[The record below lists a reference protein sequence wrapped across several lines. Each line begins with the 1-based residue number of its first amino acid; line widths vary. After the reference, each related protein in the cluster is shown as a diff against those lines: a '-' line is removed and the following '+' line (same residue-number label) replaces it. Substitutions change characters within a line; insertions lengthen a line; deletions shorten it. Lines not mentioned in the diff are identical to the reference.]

1 MADGERS
8 TPATGAKTPVYT
20 ERRADF
26 NRRLRA
32 AFIEGAEQDS
42 LQRLE
47 RGMTAQ
53 ELERLLARYPRD
65 T

>member
-1 MADGERS
+1 
-8 TPATGAKTPVYT
+8 VYT

-26 NRRLRA
+26 NCRLRA

-42 LQRLE
+42 LQRLG